1 MKTQFKN
8 LVLLL
13 CMVIF
18 SNHMVK
24 AQPYDKKH
32 DKKEHRNNGKDKDK
46 NDKNRREEEK
56 DDYKHDD
63 KHDEKH
69 NDRYKENMN
78 RKDDIELESKSNVYL
93 WNGYIWDSNS
103 FKNRT
108 KIKNQEMVTVCHK
121 FSKDGEPNATI
132 RVSAHAAKAHL
143 RHGDVMGECPAIAKN
158 KYSSLYIKQRNNY
171 YNTMENSSEQ
181 VAYSKSILDYA
192 LARLAQSQLELAIL
206 QKQRDRQAEVARKQ
220 AAVIQ
225 LEQNTSLLQTMIG
238 VTANLLVN
246 KM

>member
-8 LVLLL
+8 LILLL
-13 CMVIF
+13 CVVIF
-18 SNHMVK
+18 SNHMGN
-24 AQPYDKKH
+24 AQPNDKKH
-32 DKKEHRNNGKDKDK
+32 DKKEHRNNGKDRDK

-56 DDYKHDD
+56 DDD
-63 KHDEKH
+63 KH

-78 RKDDIELESKSNVYL
+78 RKYEIELESKSNVYL

-103 FKNRT
+103 FKNRV

-121 FSKDGEPNATI
+121 FSKAGEPNATI

-143 RHGDVMGECPAIAKN
+143 RHGDAIGECPAFDKN
-158 KYSSLYIKQRNNY
+158 KYSSIYIRQRNNY
-171 YNTMENSSEQ
+171 YNTMENSGEQ
-181 VAYSKSILDYA
+181 LSYSKSILDYA

-206 QKQRDRQAEVARKQ
+206 QKQRDRQAEIARKQ
-220 AAVIQ
+220 AAIIQ

>member
-8 LVLLL
+8 LIFLL
-13 CMVIF
+13 CLVTF

-32 DKKEHRNNGKDKDK
+32 DKKEHRDNGKDKDK
-46 NDKNRREEEK
+46 DKKDKNRREEDK
-56 DDYKHDD
+56 DDD
-63 KHDEKH
+63 KH

-78 RKDDIELESKSNVYL
+78 RKYETELESKSNVYL
-93 WNGYIWDSNS
+93 WNGYIWDRNS
-103 FKNRT
+103 FKNRI

-121 FSKDGEPNATI
+121 FSKVGESNATI

-143 RHGDVMGECPAIAKN
+143 RHGDVMGECPAFAKN
-158 KYSSLYIKQRNNY
+158 KYSTLYIRQRNNY
-171 YNTMENSSEQ
+171 YNTIENSGEQ

-192 LARLAQSQLELAIL
+192 RARLAQSQLELAIL

-225 LEQNTSLLQTMIG
+225 LEQNTSLLETMIG